1 MQDKDVS
8 LTWKSCHGACADVF
22 LDGLE
27 RVMHGVRKPLLT
39 SIHIVPGGI
48 VLPISSTSTCAEMS
62 MELEQIFLTEVSS
75 ILSCNALAMHMT

>member
-1 MQDKDVS
+1 MRDKHVS

-27 RVMHGVRKPLLT
+27 RVMHGVRKPLLK

-48 VLPISSTSTCAEMS
+48 VLPSSSASTCEEVS
-62 MELEQIFLTEVSS
+62 MELEQMFLTEVSS
-75 ILSCNALAMHMT
+75 ILSCNALGMHLT